1 MNKNGGASL
10 DAQDEVRTI
19 MPSSEAPGSA
29 RTANTKPAGN
39 KVAPSKRRG
48 GRGARGQSPGSVRY
62 FVGRTAD
69 GDGKP
74 TLEQEV
80 GSEPEG
86 LVIAFKNDSRVY
98 LVSEY
103 RVTQRIERGK
113 VRLEKEPVSAQRVS
127 TTNAS

>member
-10 DAQDEVRTI
+10 DARDEVRTMI
-19 MPSSEAPGSA
+19 PSTEAPGPA
-29 RTANTKPAGN
+29 RAANAKPAGS
-39 KVAPSKRRG
+39 KGASKRRNGRG
-48 GRGARGQSPGSVRY
+48 GRGQSTDGVRY
-62 FVGRTAD
+62 FVGRAAD

-80 GSEPEG
+80 ASEPEG

-98 LVSEY
+98 FVTEY

-113 VRLEKEPVSAQRVS
+113 VRLEKEPVSTQRVS

>member
-10 DAQDEVRTI
+10 DARDEVRTMI
-19 MPSSEAPGSA
+19 PSTEVPGPA
-29 RTANTKPAGN
+29 RAANTKPAGS
-39 KVAPSKRRG
+39 KGASKRRS
-48 GRGARGQSPGSVRY
+48 GRGMRGQSTASVRY
-62 FVGRTAD
+62 FVGRAAD

-80 GSEPEG
+80 ASEPEG

-98 LVSEY
+98 FVTEY
-103 RVTQRIERGK
+103 RVTQRIERGR
-113 VRLEKEPVSAQRVS
+113 VRLEKEPVATQRVS

>member
-1 MNKNGGASL
+1 MNKNGGAL
-10 DAQDEVRTI
+10 ADARDEVRTM
-19 MPSSEAPGSA
+19 MPSTEAPGPA
-29 RTANTKPAGN
+29 RAANTKPAGS
-39 KVAPSKRRG
+39 KGASKRRNGRG
-48 GRGARGQSPGSVRY
+48 GRGQSTDSVRY
-62 FVGRTAD
+62 FVGRAAD

-80 GSEPEG
+80 ASEPEG

-98 LVSEY
+98 FVTEY

-113 VRLEKEPVSAQRVS
+113 VRLEKEPVSTQRVS

>member
-10 DAQDEVRTI
+10 DARDEVRTMI
-19 MPSSEAPGSA
+19 PSTEAPGPA
-29 RTANTKPAGN
+29 RAVNTKPAGS
-39 KVAPSKRRG
+39 KGASKRRNGRG
-48 GRGARGQSPGSVRY
+48 GRGQSTDSVRY
-62 FVGRTAD
+62 FVGRAAD

-80 GSEPEG
+80 ASEPEG

-98 LVSEY
+98 FVTEY

-113 VRLEKEPVSAQRVS
+113 VRLEKEPVSTQRVS

>member
-1 MNKNGGASL
+1 MNKNGGAL
-10 DAQDEVRTI
+10 ADARDEVRAMI
-19 MPSSEAPGSA
+19 PSTEAPGPA
-29 RTANTKPAGN
+29 RAANTKPAGS
-39 KVAPSKRRG
+39 KGASKRRS
-48 GRGARGQSPGSVRY
+48 GRGIRGQSTESVRY
-62 FVGRTAD
+62 FVGRAAD

-80 GSEPEG
+80 ASEPEG

-98 LVSEY
+98 FVTEY

-113 VRLEKEPVSAQRVS
+113 VRLEKEPVSTQRVS

>member
-10 DAQDEVRTI
+10 DARDEVRAMI
-19 MPSSEAPGSA
+19 PSTEAPGPA
-29 RTANTKPAGN
+29 RAANTKPAGS
-39 KVAPSKRRG
+39 KGASKRRG
-48 GRGARGQSPGSVRY
+48 GRGTRGQSTDSVRY

-80 GSEPEG
+80 ASEPEG

-98 LVSEY
+98 FVTEY

-113 VRLEKEPVSAQRVS
+113 VRLEKEPVSTQRVS